1 MSNASEFFLAK
12 QKQSQK
18 ARLQKKGKHALH
30 RQRLADHAAC
40 RSRKRRPVRSE
51 LKFHRDA
58 RDHAHCEVDPEDPPP
73 KSRRAVVVLIAR
85 AQRFRLQIHKQ
96 QREAHRQLRKNVV
109 KRDREREVQPV
120 HVQCLSHESPREAP
134 ARPRGR
140 SLSDKFDC
148 SGEIKCI
155 FSFQAMS

>member
-1 MSNASEFFLAK
+1 VADASEFLLTE
-12 QKQSQK
+12 QKQSQE
-18 ARLQKKGKHALH
+18 ARLQKKGKHAFH

-40 RSRKRRPVRSE
+40 RFRKRRPVRSE
-51 LKFHRDA
+51 LKFHRNA
-58 RDHAHCEVDPEDPPP
+58 RDHAHSKVDPEDPPP

-134 ARPRGR
+134 ARP
-140 SLSDKFDC
+140 
-148 SGEIKCI
+148 
-155 FSFQAMS
+155 

>member
-1 MSNASEFFLAK
+1 VADASEFLLTE
-12 QKQSQK
+12 QKQSQE
-18 ARLQKKGKHALH
+18 ARLQKKGKHAFH

-40 RSRKRRPVRSE
+40 RFRKRRPVRSE
-51 LKFHRDA
+51 LKFHRNA
-58 RDHAHCEVDPEDPPP
+58 RDHAHSKVDPEDPPP
-73 KSRRAVVVLIAR
+73 KSRCAVVVLIAR

-96 QREAHRQLRKNVV
+96 QREAHRQLRKNVM

-120 HVQCLSHESPREAP
+120 HIQCLFHASPRETP

-148 SGEIKCI
+148 SGEINCI
-155 FSFQAMS
+155 FSFPAIS